1 MVGFVSWTVKGDKC
15 KKHSMRSVSVQPF
28 GDKIFVNKHLFFF
41 GKDRFFKAIKSREH
55 VGNVI
60 VFARDKVNVRVQ
72 LLNVVEPLNGAIR
85 SGVISGIVEM
95 VSINV

>member
-28 GDKIFVNKHLFFF
+28 GDKIFVNKHLFVF

-60 VFARDKVNVRVQ
+60 VFARDKVNVKIE
-72 LLNVVEPLNGAIR
+72 LLNIVEPLNDTIR
-85 SGVISGIVEM
+85 SAVVSG
-95 VSINV
+95 NV